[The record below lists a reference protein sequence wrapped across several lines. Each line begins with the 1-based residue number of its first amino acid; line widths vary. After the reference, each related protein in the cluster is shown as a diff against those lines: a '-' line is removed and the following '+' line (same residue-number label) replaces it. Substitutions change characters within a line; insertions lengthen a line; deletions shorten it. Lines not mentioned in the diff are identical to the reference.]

1 MPAIQT
7 NYTTNIPS
15 KKAGHVPEME
25 QADLISRTVENTD
38 GIAFGT
44 AVAQGTNDK
53 GCIPFAG
60 TGFLGVATRD
70 RSVLVGEKFSRYES
84 ARILRKGPITVVASV
99 AVSAGDPVAVTAA
112 GAFTNVATG
121 NTAIPNSR
129 WETSA
134 GVGALADIFIK

>member
-1 MPAIQT
+1 MPAIQA
-7 NYTTNIPS
+7 NYAANIPG

-44 AVAQGTNDK
+44 AVAQGASDK

-60 TGFLGVATRD
+60 TGFVGVATRD

-99 AVSAGDPVAVTAA
+99 AVVAGDSVALTAA
-112 GAFTNVATG
+112 GAFTNVTAG
-121 NTAIPNSR
+121 NTVIPNSR
-129 WETSA
+129 FETSA
-134 GVGALADIFIK
+134 AAGALADIFIK

>member
-7 NYTTNIPS
+7 NYAANIPG

-44 AVAQGTNDK
+44 AVAQGASDK

-60 TGFLGVATRD
+60 SGFVGVATRD

-99 AVSAGDPVAVTAA
+99 AVVAGDSVALTAA
-112 GAFTNVATG
+112 GAFTNVTAG
-121 NTAIPNSR
+121 NTVIPNSR
-129 WETSA
+129 FETSA
-134 GVGALADIFIK
+134 AAGALADIFIK

>member
-7 NYTTNIPS
+7 NYAANIPG

-44 AVAQGTNDK
+44 AVAQGASDK

-60 TGFLGVATRD
+60 TGFVGVATRD

-99 AVSAGDPVAVTAA
+99 AVVAGDSVALTAA
-112 GAFTNVATG
+112 GAFTNVTAG
-121 NTAIPNSR
+121 NTVIPNSR
-129 WETSA
+129 FDTSA
-134 GVGALADIFIK
+134 AAGALADIFIK

>member
-7 NYTTNIPS
+7 NYTANIPS
-15 KKAGHVPEME
+15 KKAGHIPEME
-25 QADLISRTVENTD
+25 QADLISRTVENAD

-44 AVAQGTNDK
+44 AVAQGANDK
-53 GCIPFAG
+53 GCIQFAG
-60 TGFLGVATRD
+60 TGFLGVAARD

-84 ARILRKGPITVVASV
+84 ARILRKGPITVAASV
-99 AVSAGDPVAVTAA
+99 AVVAGDPVAVTAA

-134 GVGALADIFIK
+134 AAGALADIFIK